1 MSILHYVRCFYYFLY
16 FFTFHVFYSTN
27 WTNYIMEVFSLG
39 EKNVFKKPS
48 KLFDKEGFYIVLFVC
63 LCIVAVTA
71 VYMSKNNADNSH
83 KAVAERGKVQTM
95 PKSTDPLLTLQ
106 GEGSKSVLTSQQ
118 PVKSKKDVALE
129 NEKSRQIAKANAKTT
144 VTTATKA
151 KLNSKRE
158 VKTKNLADTFKI
170 LLPVKGDVVKKF
182 DNKELQFS
190 KAIGQWETH
199 EGIDIACE
207 LGSEIKA
214 ANGGK
219 VVDIVVKD
227 EKLLQ
232 NAKNGYGASV
242 IIEHESGYKTV
253 YSNLDSDSIK
263 VKKGASI
270 SAGEV
275 IGTVGD
281 TSQREAISL
290 EGSHLHFELLKKDG
304 NQYVSV
310 NPEKFL
316 K

>member
-1 MSILHYVRCFYYFLY
+1 
-16 FFTFHVFYSTN
+16 
-27 WTNYIMEVFSLG
+27 
-39 EKNVFKKPS
+39 
-48 KLFDKEGFYIVLFVC
+48 

-71 VYMSKNNADNSH
+71 VYMSRNNADDKQN
-83 KAVAERGKVQTM
+83 ATANIGKVQTT

-106 GEGSKSVLTSQQ
+106 KDEPKTVTTSKQT
-118 PVKSKKDVALE
+118 VKSTKEVALE
-129 NEKSRQIAKANAKTT
+129 NEKMKRLAKANSKALA
-144 VTTATKA
+144 TTATANKA
-151 KLNSKRE
+151 KRNSKRE
-158 VKTKNLADTFKI
+158 VTNKTLADSFKI
-170 LLPVKGDVVKKF
+170 LLPVKGEVVKKF
-182 DNKELQFS
+182 DNKELQFA

-207 LGSEIKA
+207 LGCEIKA

-227 EKLLQ
+227 EKMLQ
-232 NAKNGYGASV
+232 NAKNGYGSSV
-242 IIEHESGYKTV
+242 VIEHESGYKTI
-253 YSNLDSDSIK
+253 YANLDNDSIK
-263 VKKGASI
+263 IKKGAEI
-270 SAGEV
+270 SAGDV